1 MTTKN
6 LTIGILFFLLMGV
19 AACTPKTTEKATPT
33 PDPTPAPVTEE
44 ESMSNC
50 PKWTDLPAAKADEVE
65 TNYVIYRDFL
75 KAGDYTEAYKLW
87 QKVYAIAPAADGKRQ
102 TIFNDGIYFYENL
115 IRGEEDSLRRD
126 EYIDLIF
133 QIYDELDRCYPQGGY
148 VIGRKAFDLY
158 YKYPQ
163 KADKERIF
171 SLFRQSV
178 DMDGMKT
185 QYFVLNPFTALLVD
199 QYFDGKV
206 ALEDAQKYEQLILA
220 VLKKGLS
227 GCKGT
232 DCDKWNIINEYA
244 PARLE
249 AFETVKGFYDCAYYE
264 EKYYDAFIQNPTD
277 CDAILTAYSRF
288 KWGDC
293 TETSK
298 KFQEIIAAGNANCV
312 EEKSLEAAY
321 RALREARY
329 KEAIDLFQKAA
340 DEESNTAKKAQIT
353 LLISKVYYAHLK
365 NFPTAR
371 KYALIAAGI
380 QPNWGEPYLLIG
392 RLYASSGPLCG
403 PGRGWDSQV
412 VTWVAIDKWNYAKK
426 VDPSVAKEANNLINR
441 YSVYMPSREDIFQ
454 KLHQENDPYFVG
466 CWIQESTT
474 IRAAPQ

>member
-6 LTIGILFFLLMGV
+6 TVLGYLILLGFL
-19 AACTPKTTEKATPT
+19 ACTPKTTEKTT
-33 PDPTPAPVTEE
+33 VTEPAPPPVEAEKTENL
-44 ESMSNC
+44 SSC
-50 PKWTDLPAAKADEVE
+50 PKWTDLPASQADEVE
-65 TNYVIYRDFL
+65 TNYVLYRDFL
-75 KAGDYTEAYKLW
+75 KAGDYTQAYELW

-102 TIFNDGIYFYENL
+102 TVFNDGIYFYENL

-126 EYIDLIF
+126 EYIDQIF

-148 VIGRKAFDLY
+148 VLGRKAFDLY
-158 YKYPQ
+158 YKYPY
-163 KADKERIF
+163 KADPEGIF

-178 DMDGMKT
+178 DIDGMKT

-206 ALEDAQKYEQLILA
+206 TLEDAKKYESLILA
-220 VLKKGLS
+220 VLKKGLED
-227 GCKGT
+227 CKGS
-232 DCDKWNIINEYA
+232 DCDKWRIINEYA

-264 EKYYDAFIQNPTD
+264 EKYYNDFKQNPTD

-293 TETSK
+293 PETDE
-298 KFQEIIAAGNANCV
+298 KFREIIAAGNANCV
-312 EEKSLEAAY
+312 EEKSLESAY

-329 KEAIDLFQKAA
+329 SDAIDLFQKAA
-340 DEESNTAKKAQIT
+340 DEEENVAKKAEIT
-353 LLISKVYYAHLK
+353 LTISKVYYAHLK
-365 NFPTAR
+365 NFSTAR
-371 KYALIAAGI
+371 RYALEAARI
-380 QPNWGEPYLLIG
+380 RPNWGEPYMLIG

-403 PGRGWDSQV
+403 PGTGWDSQV

-426 VDPSVAKEANNLINR
+426 IDPSVTKEANRLINN
-441 YSVYMPSREDIFQ
+441 YSVYMPSKEDIFQ
-454 KLHQENDPYFVG
+454 KLHKEGDSYYVG